1 MRLQLRVEKI
11 MVTVMMMMMMMISS
25 GDDSHDGYTVVGINY
40 HHASHWSPTLSV
52 H

>member
-1 MRLQLRVEKI
+1 
-11 MVTVMMMMMMMISS
+11 MVTEMMMMMMVMMMMMMISS

-40 HHASHWSPTLSV
+40 HHASRRSPTLSV